1 MKLKT
6 ALCQVDMEWER
17 TAGNLTRLEAIVA
30 APDADVV
37 VLPEMFATVFKLRP
51 SVVAEPT
58 DGLVATTMRRWAERY
73 DRAVAGSVVIAE
85 GGEYRNRMFFVEPS
99 GTTRW
104 YDKRHLFRPGGE
116 ARDYTPGDRRV
127 VVEYKGW
134 RLLLLVCYD
143 LRFPVWSRNRGDYD
157 AILCCASWADD
168 RREAWRTLI
177 RARAIENQ
185 CYMAAVNRV
194 GTDPDGAYAGDSALI
209 DFAGATIADAGE
221 AERTI
226 VAEFDSETLAA
237 YRQRFPAWMDADAFE
252 LKQSGSATPH
262 RDRTE

>member
-17 TAGNLTRLEAIVA
+17 TAGNLARLEAIVA

-37 VLPEMFATVFKLRP
+37 VLPEMFATGFKLRP

-116 ARDYTPGDRRV
+116 GARLHPGRPPRGGRV
-127 VVEYKGW
+127 QGLAPAAA
-134 RLLLLVCYD
+134 RLLRPALPGVEPQPGRLRRHSVLRLVG
-143 LRFPVWSRNRGDYD
+143 R
-157 AILCCASWADD
+157 
-168 RREAWRTLI
+168 
-177 RARAIENQ
+177 
-185 CYMAAVNRV
+185 
-194 GTDPDGAYAGDSALI
+194 
-209 DFAGATIADAGE
+209 
-221 AERTI
+221 
-226 VAEFDSETLAA
+226 
-237 YRQRFPAWMDADAFE
+237 
-252 LKQSGSATPH
+252 
-262 RDRTE
+262 